1 MTTVRTTRSR
11 ARLARWKFRV
21 LLLVG
26 GVVSYVALAGPRP
39 PTAIAATLGRESGA
53 ARLSLRVPTAGRGA
67 GEEFA
72 VLIVLHLTAAEM
84 NCPYR
89 IEEVR
94 LKRLLNHHGFTLG
107 DVYALSRSETLSAE
121 FEKIVAKYRTDRQQA
136 CEIAWK
142 NFGPGAP
149 YEGFLQAR

>member
-1 MTTVRTTRSR
+1 MSEPCGMRTRPGVTRWSLR
-11 ARLARWKFRV
+11 P
-21 LLLVG
+21 LLIIAAFMG
-26 GVVSYVALAGPRP
+26 CIALTPLPAAMAIAGPP
-39 PTAIAATLGRESGA
+39 GPASGLGTW
-53 ARLSLRVPTAGRGA
+53 SLVSPAAGRGA

-89 IEEVR
+89 IEEGR

-121 FEKIVAKYRTDRQQA
+121 FEKIVAKYRSDRQQA

>member
-1 MTTVRTTRSR
+1 MSRAPTAEARSPTVR
-11 ARLARWKFRV
+11 V
-21 LLLVG
+21 
-26 GVVSYVALAGPRP
+26 
-39 PTAIAATLGRESGA
+39 
-53 ARLSLRVPTAGRGA
+53 AGRAA

-89 IEEVR
+89 IEEGR
-94 LKRLLNHHGFTLG
+94 LRRLLNHHGFTLG

-121 FEKIVAKYRTDRQQA
+121 FEKIVAKYRLDRQQA

>member
-1 MTTVRTTRSR
+1 MI
-11 ARLARWKFRV
+11 
-21 LLLVG
+21 
-26 GVVSYVALAGPRP
+26 P
-39 PTAIAATLGRESGA
+39 AAS
-53 ARLSLRVPTAGRGA
+53 RGA

-89 IEEVR
+89 IEEGR

-121 FEKIVAKYRTDRQQA
+121 FEKIVAKYRSDRQQA

>member
-1 MTTVRTTRSR
+1 MRIVHCANRSVLWALFLLALGVGVGFSWSPVASKARPLPR
-11 ARLARWKFRV
+11 A
-21 LLLVG
+21 
-26 GVVSYVALAGPRP
+26 
-39 PTAIAATLGRESGA
+39 AIESTW
-53 ARLSLRVPTAGRGA
+53 LPQIPVAGRAA

-84 NCPYR
+84 NCPFR
-89 IEEVR
+89 IDDGR

-107 DVYALSRSETLSAE
+107 DVYALSRSESLSNE
-121 FEKIVAKYRTDRQQA
+121 FDKIIAKYRADRQAA
-136 CEIAWK
+136 CEVAWK